1 MLKMENWRV
10 SAEVE
15 RDRFLGFTGEH
26 LARRLEIRARVPG
39 YACKLDLEFEDG
51 QKNILGLTAEGGV
64 LCTDIR
70 REYVA
75 CHGRVLAQVRG
86 LKGDEVIKSNVFELV
101 IVGSVD
107 AVDSFE
113 PLAPGEFEQMERTLT
128 GLKTDTEAAADRA
141 AALTAKMPLPQ
152 DGTWHIWDE
161 AADAYRDSGEP
172 SRGERGETG
181 EQGARGD
188 TGEQGPPGVQ
198 GEKGEPFRYE
208 DFTPEQLEALR
219 GPKGAPGENGAAGGA
234 GPQGPPGE
242 KGDPGEQ
249 GPQGEKGE
257 TGEGFRLRD
266 QFDSFAEL
274 EAAVPE
280 PEAGSAYGVGTA
292 QPYDVYIYSP
302 SKGWVNHGP
311 LQGAKGDAGP
321 QGEKGEPGEQ
331 GPRGIPG
338 ETGPQGPKGDTGV
351 QGPRGEPGDTGP
363 QGPPGEHGAAFTYA
377 DFTAEQ
383 LEALRGPQG
392 VPGEKGDTG
401 AGDVSGVL
409 FAVEIPADG
418 WQDGAQAVEDSR
430 FDAASRF
437 AYVVSPDAGSYAAYT
452 ESGVHAVEVT
462 SGALVFSAAEAPEE
476 KVTVNILRLEVPEN
490 GKGI

>member
-86 LKGDEVIKSNVFELV
+86 LRGDEVIKSNVFELV

-128 GLKTDTEAAADRA
+128 DLKTGTEAAADRA

-172 SRGERGETG
+172 SRGEAGAQGETG
-181 EQGARGD
+181 A
-188 TGEQGPPGVQ
+188 QGPQGVQ
-198 GEKGEPFRYE
+198 GEPGPKGEPGDKGEPFRYK

-266 QFDSFAEL
+266 QFDSVAEL

-311 LQGAKGDAGP
+311 LQGAKGDPGP
-321 QGEKGEPGEQ
+321 QGETGEQ
-331 GPRGIPG
+331 GPQGIPG
-338 ETGPQGPKGDTGV
+338 EP
-351 QGPRGEPGDTGP
+351 GP
-363 QGPPGEHGAAFTYA
+363 QGPPGERGAAFTYS

-383 LEALRGPQG
+383 LEGLRGPQG
-392 VPGEKGDTG
+392 VQGDPGT
-401 AGDVSGVL
+401 GDVSGVL
-409 FAVEIPADG
+409 FTVGLPAEG
-418 WQDGAQAVEDSR
+418 WENGVQAVHDSR
-430 FDAASRF
+430 FDAAGRF
-437 AYVVSPDAGSYAAYT
+437 AYVVSPDGASFAGYT
-452 ESGVHAVEVT
+452 ENGVHAVEVT
-462 SGALVFSAAEAPEE
+462 DGNRLVFSAESAPAENL
-476 KVTVNILRLEVPEN
+476 TVHILRLEVPEN
-490 GKGI
+490 GEDF

>member
-1 MLKMENWRV
+1 MLKMDNWRV

-26 LARRLEIRARVPG
+26 LARRLEIRASVPG

-51 QKNILGLTAEGGV
+51 QKNILDLTAENGV

-75 CHGRVLAQVRG
+75 CHGRVRAQVRG
-86 LKGDEVIKSNVFELV
+86 LRGDEVIKSNVFELV

-172 SRGERGETG
+172 SRGEAGAQGEK
-181 EQGARGD
+181 GD
-188 TGEQGPPGVQ
+188 PGEQGPQGVQ

-219 GPKGAPGENGAAGGA
+219 GPQGETGARGA
-234 GPQGPPGE
+234 QGPPGE
-242 KGDPGEQ
+242 KGDPGER
-249 GPQGEKGE
+249 GPQGEKGN
-257 TGEGFRLRD
+257 TGEGFRLAD

-292 QPYDVYIYSP
+292 PPYDVYIYSP

-311 LQGAKGDAGP
+311 LQGAKGDPGP
-321 QGEKGEPGEQ
+321 QGETGEQ
-331 GPRGIPG
+331 GPQGIPG
-338 ETGPQGPKGDTGV
+338 EP
-351 QGPRGEPGDTGP
+351 GP
-363 QGPPGEHGAAFTYA
+363 QGPPGERGAAFTYS

-383 LEALRGPQG
+383 LEGLRGPQG
-392 VPGEKGDTG
+392 VQGDPGT
-401 AGDVSGVL
+401 GDVSGVL
-409 FAVEIPADG
+409 FTVGLPAEG
-418 WQDGAQAVEDSR
+418 WENGVQAVHDSR
-430 FDAASRF
+430 FDAAGRF
-437 AYVVSPDAGSYAAYT
+437 AYVVSPDGASFAGYT
-452 ESGVHAVEVT
+452 ENGVHAVEVT
-462 SGALVFSAAEAPEE
+462 DGNRLVFSAESAPAENL
-476 KVTVNILRLEVPEN
+476 TVHILRLEVPEN
-490 GKGI
+490 GEDF

>member
-172 SRGERGETG
+172 SRGDR
-181 EQGARGD
+181 
-188 TGEQGPPGVQ
+188 
-198 GEKGEPFRYE
+198 K
-208 DFTPEQLEALR
+208 
-219 GPKGAPGENGAAGGA
+219 
-234 GPQGPPGE
+234 
-242 KGDPGEQ
+242 
-249 GPQGEKGE
+249 
-257 TGEGFRLRD
+257 
-266 QFDSFAEL
+266 S
-274 EAAVPE
+274 
-280 PEAGSAYGVGTA
+280 
-292 QPYDVYIYSP
+292 
-302 SKGWVNHGP
+302 
-311 LQGAKGDAGP
+311 
-321 QGEKGEPGEQ
+321 
-331 GPRGIPG
+331 
-338 ETGPQGPKGDTGV
+338 
-351 QGPRGEPGDTGP
+351 
-363 QGPPGEHGAAFTYA
+363 
-377 DFTAEQ
+377 
-383 LEALRGPQG
+383 
-392 VPGEKGDTG
+392 
-401 AGDVSGVL
+401 
-409 FAVEIPADG
+409 
-418 WQDGAQAVEDSR
+418 
-430 FDAASRF
+430 
-437 AYVVSPDAGSYAAYT
+437 VV
-452 ESGVHAVEVT
+452 
-462 SGALVFSAAEAPEE
+462 
-476 KVTVNILRLEVPEN
+476 
-490 GKGI
+490 

>member
-128 GLKTDTEAAADRA
+128 DLKTGTEAAADRA
-141 AALTAKMPLPQ
+141 AALTAKMPLPL
-152 DGTWHIWDE
+152 DGTWRVWDE
-161 AADAYRDSGEP
+161 SAGAYRDTGEP
-172 SRGERGETG
+172 SRGEAGAQGETG
-181 EQGARGD
+181 A
-188 TGEQGPPGVQ
+188 QGPQGVQ
-198 GEKGEPFRYE
+198 GEPGPKGEPGDKGEPFRYK
-208 DFTPEQLEALR
+208 DFTTEQLEALR
-219 GPKGAPGENGAAGGA
+219 GPQGETGARGA
-234 GPQGPPGE
+234 QGPPGE
-242 KGDPGEQ
+242 KGDPGER
-249 GPQGEKGE
+249 GPQGEKGN
-257 TGEGFRLRD
+257 TGEGFRLAD

-292 QPYDVYIYSP
+292 PPYDVYIYAP
-302 SKGWVNHGP
+302 SLGWVNHGP
-311 LQGAKGDAGP
+311 LQGAKGDPGP

-338 ETGPQGPKGDTGV
+338 DTGPQGPK
-351 QGPRGEPGDTGP
+351 GDTGP

>member
-51 QKNILGLTAEGGV
+51 QKNILDLTAEGGV

-128 GLKTDTEAAADRA
+128 DLKTGTEAAADRA
-141 AALTAKMPLPQ
+141 AALTAKMPLPL

-172 SRGERGETG
+172 SRGEAGAQGETG
-181 EQGARGD
+181 A
-188 TGEQGPPGVQ
+188 QGPQGVQ
-198 GEKGEPFRYE
+198 GEPGPKGEPGDKGEPFRYE

-219 GPKGAPGENGAAGGA
+219 GPQGETGARGA
-234 GPQGPPGE
+234 QGPPGE
-242 KGDPGEQ
+242 KGDPGER
-249 GPQGEKGE
+249 GPQGEKGN
-257 TGEGFRLRD
+257 TGEGFRLAD

-292 QPYDVYIYSP
+292 PPYDVYIYSP

-311 LQGAKGDAGP
+311 LQGAKGDPGP
-321 QGEKGEPGEQ
+321 QGEIGEQ
-331 GPRGIPG
+331 GPQGIPG
-338 ETGPQGPKGDTGV
+338 EPGPQGPTGE
-351 QGPRGEPGDTGP
+351 R
-363 QGPPGEHGAAFTYA
+363 GAAFTYS

-383 LEALRGPQG
+383 LEGLRGPQG
-392 VPGEKGDTG
+392 VQGDPGT
-401 AGDVSGVL
+401 GDVSGVL
-409 FAVEIPADG
+409 FTVGLPAEG
-418 WQDGAQAVEDSR
+418 WENGAQAVHDTR
-430 FDAASRF
+430 FDAAGRF
-437 AYVVSPDAGSYAAYT
+437 AYVVSPDGASFAGYT
-452 ESGVHAVEVT
+452 ENGVHAVEVT
-462 SGALVFSAAEAPEE
+462 DGNRLVFSAESAPAENL
-476 KVTVNILRLEVPEN
+476 TVHILRLEVPEN
-490 GKGI
+490 GEDF

>member
-128 GLKTDTEAAADRA
+128 DLKTGTEAAADRA

-172 SRGERGETG
+172 SRGAQGETG
-181 EQGARGD
+181 PQGA
-188 TGEQGPPGVQ
+188 Q
-198 GEKGEPFRYE
+198 GE
-208 DFTPEQLEALR
+208 T
-219 GPKGAPGENGAAGGA
+219 
-234 GPQGPPGE
+234 GPQGPPGPQGA
-242 KGDPGEQ
+242 KGDTGPQGPAGEDGKDGAPGAA
-249 GPQGEKGE
+249 GPQGERGPQGIPGERGPQGEPGE
-257 TGEGFRLRD
+257 TGAGFRLLD
-266 QFDSFAEL
+266 QFSSAAEL
-274 EAAVPE
+274 SQAVTNPD
-280 PEAGSAYGVGTA
+280 AGDAYGVGA
-292 QPYDVYIYSP
+292 APPYDVYIYSP

-311 LQGAKGDAGP
+311 LQGAKGDPGPQGPSGRDGKDGAPGAAGPQGEQGPQGIPGEPGP
-321 QGEKGEPGEQ
+321 QGEKG
-331 GPRGIPG
+331 
-338 ETGPQGPKGDTGV
+338 D
-351 QGPRGEPGDTGP
+351 
-363 QGPPGEHGAAFTYA
+363 AFTYA

-392 VPGEKGDTG
+392 LPGQDAPEGVAGALWQLTL
-401 AGDVSGVL
+401 AGD
-409 FAVEIPADG
+409 G
-418 WQDGAQAVEDSR
+418 WADGAQAVQDARLLAAANYAYLVAPDGGSR
-430 FDAASRF
+430 S
-437 AYVVSPDAGSYAAYT
+437 AYSDAGVFADDVT
-452 ESGVHAVEVT
+452 EDGRLLFH
-462 SGALVFSAAEAPEE
+462 AAETPETSL
-476 KVTVNILRLEVPEN
+476 TVNVLRMEVLEYGEN
-490 GKGI
+490 V

>member
-26 LARRLEIRARVPG
+26 LARRLEIRACVPG

-51 QKNILGLTAEGGV
+51 QKNILDMTAEGGV

-86 LKGDEVIKSNVFELV
+86 LRGDEVIKSNVFELV

-128 GLKTDTEAAADRA
+128 DLKTGTEAAADRA
-141 AALTAKMPLPQ
+141 AALTAKMPLPL
-152 DGTWHIWDE
+152 DGTWRVWDE
-161 AADAYRDSGEP
+161 SADAYRDTGEP
-172 SRGERGETG
+172 SRGEAGAQGETG
-181 EQGARGD
+181 A
-188 TGEQGPPGVQ
+188 QGPQGVQ
-198 GEKGEPFRYE
+198 GEPGPKGEPGDKGEPFRYK
-208 DFTPEQLEALR
+208 DFTTEQLEALR
-219 GPKGAPGENGAAGGA
+219 GPQGETGARGA
-234 GPQGPPGE
+234 QGPPGE
-242 KGDPGEQ
+242 KGDPGER
-249 GPQGEKGE
+249 GPQGEKGN
-257 TGEGFRLRD
+257 TGEGFRLAD

-292 QPYDVYIYSP
+292 PPYDVYIYAP
-302 SKGWVNHGP
+302 SLGWVNHGP
-311 LQGAKGDAGP
+311 LQGAKGDPGP
-321 QGEKGEPGEQ
+321 QGETGEQ

-338 ETGPQGPKGDTGV
+338 E
-351 QGPRGEPGDTGP
+351 TGP

-462 SGALVFSAAEAPEE
+462 SGTLVFSAAEAPEE

-490 GKGI
+490 GEGI

>member
-1 MLKMENWRV
+1 MLKMDNWRV

-51 QKNILGLTAEGGV
+51 QKNILDLTAEGGV

-75 CHGRVLAQVRG
+75 CHGRVRAQVRG
-86 LKGDEVIKSNVFELV
+86 LRGDEVIKSNVFELV

-172 SRGERGETG
+172 SQGERGETG

-292 QPYDVYIYSP
+292 PPYDVYIYSP

-311 LQGAKGDAGP
+311 LQGAKGDPGP
-321 QGEKGEPGEQ
+321 QGEIGEQ
-331 GPRGIPG
+331 GPQGIPG
-338 ETGPQGPKGDTGV
+338 EPGPQGPTGE
-351 QGPRGEPGDTGP
+351 R
-363 QGPPGEHGAAFTYA
+363 GAAFTYS

-383 LEALRGPQG
+383 LEGLRGPQG
-392 VPGEKGDTG
+392 VQGDPGT
-401 AGDVSGVL
+401 GDVSGVL
-409 FAVEIPADG
+409 FTVGLPAEG
-418 WQDGAQAVEDSR
+418 WENGAQAVHDTR
-430 FDAASRF
+430 FDAAGRF
-437 AYVVSPDAGSYAAYT
+437 AYVVSPDGASFAGYT
-452 ESGVHAVEVT
+452 ENGVHAVEVT
-462 SGALVFSAAEAPEE
+462 DGNRLVFSAESAPAENL
-476 KVTVNILRLEVPEN
+476 TVHILRLEVPEN
-490 GKGI
+490 GEDF

>member
-1 MLKMENWRV
+1 MLKMDNWRV

-26 LARRLEIRARVPG
+26 LARRLEIRACVPG

-51 QKNILGLTAEGGV
+51 QKNILDLTAEGGV

-75 CHGRVLAQVRG
+75 CHGRVRAQVRG

-113 PLAPGEFEQMERTLT
+113 PLAPSEFEQMERTLT

-141 AALTAKMPLPQ
+141 AALTAKMPLPL

-219 GPKGAPGENGAAGGA
+219 GPQGETGARGA
-234 GPQGPPGE
+234 QGPPGE
-242 KGDPGEQ
+242 KGDPGER
-249 GPQGEKGE
+249 GPQGEKGN

-311 LQGAKGDAGP
+311 LQGAKGDPGP

-331 GPRGIPG
+331 GPRGI
-338 ETGPQGPKGDTGV
+338 
-351 QGPRGEPGDTGP
+351 PGDTGP

-462 SGALVFSAAEAPEE
+462 SGALVFSAAEVPEE
-476 KVTVNILRLEVPEN
+476 RVTVNILRLEVPEN
-490 GKGI
+490 GEGI

>member
-1 MLKMENWRV
+1 MLFR
-10 SAEVE
+10 S

-51 QKNILGLTAEGGV
+51 QKNILDLTAEGGV
-64 LCTDIR
+64 LCTDLR

-107 AVDSFE
+107 AADSFE

-141 AALTAKMPLPQ
+141 AALTAKMPLPL
-152 DGTWHIWDE
+152 DGTWRVWDE
-161 AADAYRDSGEP
+161 SAGAYRDTGEP
-172 SRGERGETG
+172 SRGEAGAQGEK
-181 EQGARGD
+181 GD
-188 TGEQGPPGVQ
+188 PGEQGPQGVQ

-219 GPKGAPGENGAAGGA
+219 GPQGETGARGA
-234 GPQGPPGE
+234 QGPPGE
-242 KGDPGEQ
+242 KGDPGER
-249 GPQGEKGE
+249 GPQGEKGN
-257 TGEGFRLRD
+257 TGEGFRLAD

-292 QPYDVYIYSP
+292 PPYDVYIYSP

-311 LQGAKGDAGP
+311 LQGAKGDPGPQGERGERGERGEAGP
-321 QGEKGEPGEQ
+321 QGERGEA
-331 GPRGIPG
+331 
-338 ETGPQGPKGDTGV
+338 GPQGPAGAKGD
-351 QGPRGEPGDTGP
+351 
-363 QGPPGEHGAAFTYA
+363 AFTYA

-392 VPGEKGDTG
+392 LPGQDAPEGVAGALWQVTLTG
-401 AGDVSGVL
+401 
-409 FAVEIPADG
+409 DG
-418 WQDGAQAVEDSR
+418 WEDGAQAILDARLLAAANYAYLVAPDGGSR
-430 FDAASRF
+430 S
-437 AYVVSPDAGSYAAYT
+437 AYSDAGVFADDVT
-452 ESGVHAVEVT
+452 EDGRLLFHTEETPETSLAVNV
-462 SGALVFSAAEAPEE
+462 
-476 KVTVNILRLEVPEN
+476 LRMEVPEYGEN
-490 GKGI
+490 V